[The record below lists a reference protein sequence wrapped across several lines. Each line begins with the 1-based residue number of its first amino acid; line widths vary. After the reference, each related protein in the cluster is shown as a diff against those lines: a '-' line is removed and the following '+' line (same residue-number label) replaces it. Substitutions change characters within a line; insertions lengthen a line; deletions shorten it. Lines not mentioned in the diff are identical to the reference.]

1 MPERASTVGSDHAT
15 PGRAA
20 IKATASTRRM
30 IGRFMCCLRAAV
42 SVERTLFLLDYLS
55 SADLRQHIR
64 AETTKVES
72 YHQFTD
78 WIAFGG
84 PVLRTGDPVE
94 QEKRIKYRDLVANAI
109 MLHNV
114 VDMTNVLVALHQEGV
129 CVTPEAVSRPRAAH
143 GGVALVS

>member
-1 MPERASTVGSDHAT
+1 M
-15 PGRAA
+15 
-20 IKATASTRRM
+20 
-30 IGRFMCCLRAAV
+30 
-42 SVERTLFLLDYLS
+42 
-55 SADLRQHIR
+55 RQQIR

-129 CVTPEAVSRPRAAH
+129 CVTPEAVSRLSPYLNGHLKRFGQYVLDMAIQPEPLEPKTLFGTRA
-143 GGVALVS
+143 